1 MTEYDRTTGNDARK
15 GTDMKPTRQNIKNLV
30 ADLEAQILRLE
41 GEEYSVHK
49 LLNWNPSNK
58 ELQEKF
64 VDIQDG
70 IEMFK
75 AQRDHWQ
82 SQLG

>member
-1 MTEYDRTTGNDARK
+1 AELK
-15 GTDMKPTRQNIKNLV
+15 GTEMKPTRQNIKNLV

-49 LLNWNPSNK
+49 LLNWNPSSK

-64 VDIQDG
+64 VAIQDG
-70 IEMFK
+70 IQMFK

-82 SQLG
+82 SQLEPS